1 MDHAHRSLSYSSFG
15 LKQHYGWLF
24 AVMSTN
30 WTWFLPVIGWTEHSY
45 MYNIHAR
52 MRYFGWTIKEIPLV
66 LTLTWI
72 LHLFSNNCNFGE
84 SGVNT
89 IILYGC
95 ELLIKSNQIHIYV
108 QFGLPANQI
117 LNQLEREKISYFQ
130 NHVWYY

>member
-1 MDHAHRSLSYSSFG
+1 
-15 LKQHYGWLF
+15 
-24 AVMSTN
+24 
-30 WTWFLPVIGWTEHSY
+30 
-45 MYNIHAR
+45 
-52 MRYFGWTIKEIPLV
+52 MRYFGWTFKEIPLV